1 VARRARGSALPAGSG
16 TGAGFDRFDT
26 TPGQLIGGDDLNAP
40 LTDGIEAAE
49 SDMSAPFGQRAN
61 SLRHEETAVGDVAC
75 PQRSEDS
82 PDPLCDND
90 QP

>member
-1 VARRARGSALPAGSG
+1 VARRTRGSALPAGSG

-26 TPGQLIGGDDLNAP
+26 TPGQLIRGDDLNAP
-40 LTDGIEAAE
+40 LTDGFEAAE
-49 SDMSAPFGQRAN
+49 SDMSASFGQRAN
-61 SLRHEETAVGDVAC
+61 SLRHEETAVGDLAC

-82 PDPLCDND
+82 TGPLCDND